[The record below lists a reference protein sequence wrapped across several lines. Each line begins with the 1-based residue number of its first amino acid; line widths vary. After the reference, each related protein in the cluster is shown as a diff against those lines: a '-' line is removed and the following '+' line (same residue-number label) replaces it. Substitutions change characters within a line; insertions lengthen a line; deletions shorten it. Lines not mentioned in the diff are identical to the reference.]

1 MKFII
6 LTLLG
11 LSLFGCASTTQS
23 SSSQT
28 KLIGEVIDEPA
39 THDTRHLHSLKFIDQ
54 ATGKTFKVVDSPN
67 LVKLH
72 HETGKSYLIEAE
84 VEKKPKFIFWGENLV
99 VKNFSVLKETSEE
112 IPHKYYDDTKMRSGN
127 YRALRIGR
135 DRL

>member
-11 LSLFGCASTTQS
+11 LSLLSCASTTQS

-28 KLIGEVIDEPA
+28 KLVGEVIDEPA

-54 ATGKTFKVVDSPN
+54 TTGEAFKVVDSPN

-84 VEKKPKFIFWGENLV
+84 VVKKPKFLFWGENLV

-112 IPHKYYDDTKMRSGN
+112 IPHKYYDDTKLPSGN
-127 YRALRIGR
+127 YKVRRIGR